1 MRIRRPMCLI
11 CTIFLIVV
19 YFAMRG
25 RPPAPSWDVDAY
37 DGRTITLTG
46 KISDRQEKGGT
57 LQIYLTCVEF
67 SNDDHPIGTD
77 KDSFPKFSKGIVV
90 KITDYGSV
98 KKYVRL
104 GATLRVRGVFAP
116 FEKPMNEGQFDSRS
130 YYMIRGYEGQLKRAK
145 IIGVSNGYSYLRE
158 KLRRFRDASATVI
171 EENMSEQ
178 SAGAV
183 AAMTLGDKTELDA
196 QIKELYQNA
205 GISHVLALSGLHIA
219 SVGLCILKLLRKI
232 GVKSAVA
239 AVLSGLI
246 VVTYAVMT
254 GLSTSTLRAMI
265 MFALAIIAM
274 IIGRTYDL
282 LSAAAL
288 SAILIVIENPG
299 YLFDTGFL
307 LSFGAILAI
316 GCAFPTVDG
325 LMVYAGDIFAGALKK
340 RVYPGLRLSGKK
352 GKKKRF
358 KDNVAEN
365 KNKNI
370 TEGIKKKLGAL
381 RQGICVS
388 LSVNIVTLPIVANS
402 YFQVP
407 RFSILLNLIIIPLM
421 SVVLATGFAGIG
433 VGLLGKLS
441 GSWMMIY
448 ATKCVFK
455 ITEAVLNI
463 YEFLSVKATGLNSN
477 LSIFG
482 RPSKVQ
488 IIVYAVCVI
497 AATVLG
503 NRVIAED
510 KKAREDNLKTNSMPF
525 IDMERS
531 SKSWH
536 GFVYCLVS
544 AALFLSGIFVL
555 KFHPLKDLEIRNI
568 YVGQGD
574 CALITGR
581 SMPVIVIDG
590 GSSDIKS
597 VGKYNILPVLKSNA
611 ISTIDYCFITHT
623 DNDHISG
630 ILEILEDRTCGVRI
644 RNVVL
649 SQCAYVD
656 LAEKLK
662 HESAEKSTEKSI
674 VNSSESDDGSSE
686 YGKDYSARLA
696 KAIIDSGAKIVLI
709 NAGDS
714 FEMGDLHIRCLNP
727 DKVSIYEGNDSS
739 LVLAV
744 KHTQSDFDMLFTGD
758 ISSDTEGKIID
769 RFREKSE
776 YFKCDYLKIA
786 HHGSRNST
794 SMAFLN
800 EVNPKIAVIS
810 AGIDNSYGHPHV
822 ETLERLEDVNSIF
835 FCTAKTGEVITLVGD
850 DGKVAVK
857 IIGKS
862 GED

>member
-98 KKYVRL
+98 EKYVRL

-183 AAMTLGDKTELDA
+183 AAMTLGDKTELDT
-196 QIKELYQNA
+196 QLKELYQNA

-232 GVKSAVA
+232 GVKPAVA

-316 GCAFPTVDG
+316 GCVFPTVDG

-352 GKKKRF
+352 G
-358 KDNVAEN
+358 
-365 KNKNI
+365 
-370 TEGIKKKLGAL
+370 IKKKLGAL

-388 LSVNIVTLPIVANS
+388 LSVNIVTLPVVANS

-441 GSWMMIY
+441 GLRMMIY

-455 ITEAVLNI
+455 ITEAILNI
-463 YEFLSVKATGLNSN
+463 YEFLSLKATGLNSN

-531 SKSWH
+531 SKSGH

-544 AALFLSGIFVL
+544 AALFLGGIFVL

-656 LAEKLK
+656 LTEKLK

-709 NAGDS
+709 NSGDS
-714 FEMGDLHIRCLNP
+714 FEMGNLHVRCLNP
-727 DKVSIYEGNDSS
+727 DKESIYEGNDSS

-758 ISSDTEGKIID
+758 ISEDTEEKIID

-776 YFKCDYLKIA
+776 YLKCDYLKIA
-786 HHGSRNST
+786 HHGSRNS
-794 SMAFLN
+794 SSSAFL
-800 EVNPKIAVIS
+800 ERVRPQIAVIS
-810 AGIDNSYGHPHV
+810 AGIDNSYGHPHK
-822 ETLERLEDVNSIF
+822 ETLERLDEYVPN
-835 FCTAKTGEVITLVGD
+835 AKVLRTDECGQVTVKVDKGEVLINRFID
-850 DGKVAVK
+850 
-857 IIGKS
+857 IN
-862 GED
+862 